1 MNKEQ
6 SQPLAMS
13 ITLEEVRHVAAL
25 AKLSF
30 SEEELSKIA
39 KELDAIVG
47 YVEQLK
53 ELEVD
58 EVPATSHVLDLQNV
72 FREDKVEP
80 WLTPEEALQNAP
92 AQKMGYFSVPKVIG

>member
-1 MNKEQ
+1 M
-6 SQPLAMS
+6 P
-13 ITLEEVRHVAAL
+13 ITIEEVKHVATL

-30 SEEELSKIA
+30 SDEELAKIA

-53 ELEVD
+53 ELNVD
-58 EVPATSHVLDLQNV
+58 DVPPTSHVLDLFNV

-80 WLTPEEALQNAP
+80 WLSTEEALQNAP

>member
-1 MNKEQ
+1 M
-6 SQPLAMS
+6 P
-13 ITLEEVRHVAAL
+13 ITIEEVKYVAAL

-30 SEEELSKIA
+30 NEEELAKIA

-53 ELEVD
+53 ELNVD
-58 EVPATSHVLDLQNV
+58 DVPPTSHVLDLHNV
-72 FREDKVEP
+72 FREDRVES

-92 AQKMGYFSVPKVIG
+92 AQKMGYFSVPKVIGS